1 MQALEQGIQV
11 SIHPPG
17 IEWEKVIGTKD
28 IGASFGL
35 VIRNVLDFQ
44 LGKLL

>member
-1 MQALEQGIQV
+1 MQALEQGIRV
-11 SIHPPG
+11 TIRPPE
-17 IEWEKVIGTKD
+17 IDWHKVIGSKD

-35 VIRNVLDFQ
+35 VMRNLIDFK